1 MARKQVP
8 AVKPAEEQTIMT
20 EPTETIEEAIP
31 GEPTVPAVEEAPAD
45 PEPVVIVA
53 NENFID
59 SLTGRGFRVGETVEG
74 WDIERGQAYARRGL
88 VRLVGPSLTSETG
101 PSEVA

>member
-1 MARKQVP
+1 MARKQVTV
-8 AVKPAEEQTIMT
+8 AKPTEETTMT
-20 EPTETIEEAIP
+20 EPTEVIEETIHA
-31 GEPTVPAVEEAPAD
+31 EPTTPAAEEAPAEA
-45 PEPVVIVA
+45 EPVLIVA

-59 SLTGRGFRVGETVEG
+59 SLTGRGFRAGETVEG

>member
-1 MARKQVP
+1 MARKQVT
-8 AVKPAEEQTIMT
+8 AVKPAEEITMT
-20 EPTETIEEAIP
+20 EPTEAIEETIP
-31 GEPTVPAVEEAPAD
+31 MEPTAPAAEEAPAEA
-45 PEPVVIVA
+45 EPVLIVA

-59 SLTGRGFRVGETVEG
+59 SLTGRGFRAGETVEG